1 MTPPSPPLS
10 AIVTTRSQV
19 SSPDPHR
26 RQCPGPAPADV
37 NTSKYCTGHSTLLT
51 TLTPLLHLNLQ
62 TLVASRLWTSS
73 WTSLITGHI
82 PADYDL
88 SPLVRNVSN
97 LPPAFLLYQDL
108 TLFSLENS
116 PLVSAGLAEYL
127 TCLLLTLTIISLQA
141 GTSGRQDGRQ
151 SSSHGG
157 SL

>member
-1 MTPPSPPLS
+1 MLTLKVTPPSPPLS

-26 RQCPGPAPADV
+26 RQCSGPAPADV
-37 NTSKYCTGHSTLLT
+37 NTSKYCTGTTALLT
-51 TLTPLLHLNLQ
+51 SPNTPPSQPTALLTSRVRAFSWIC
-62 TLVASRLWTSS
+62 LV
-73 WTSLITGHI
+73 TGHI
-82 PADYDL
+82 PANYDL

-127 TCLLLTLTIISLQA
+127 TRLLLTLTIIA
-141 GTSGRQDGRQ
+141 GRN
-151 SSSHGG
+151 
-157 SL
+157 